1 MSATPSDLLVPARR
15 RVRLFAGTDWS
26 MRVGL
31 AGIALLALAAALAP
45 LILPGDPIKLNLAE
59 GLQPPSFAHWFG
71 TDQLGRDVLTRVI
84 YGARIDLQIGAIGVA
99 IPLAIGLV
107 LGLLAAYFGGWV
119 DALIGRLIDVV
130 IAFPFLVLVIA
141 IVAMLGPGLINLYI
155 AVTLVSW
162 VLYARILRG
171 ETLALK
177 RRDYVLAAT
186 SLGYSHLRVMFRHI
200 LPNAIAPAIVFA
212 MSDFALDVQLG
223 ATLSFFGL
231 GVRPPTPE
239 WGLMIAEARNFMLTE
254 PWVVLFPG
262 LAIVVLSLFVSL
274 TFMVFSASLLYFV
287 EGPAQPEKFGSIPRA
302 LWWATAALTTIGY
315 GDTYPITVLGRIFA
329 AMAALGG
336 IGLVAMPTGI
346 AGALLGVR
354 HWSFP
359 PAKTSTR

>member
-1 MSATPSDLLVPARR
+1 MSAVPTDMVAPAPR

-45 LILPGDPIKLNLAE
+45 LILPGDPIKLNLTE
-59 GLQPPSFAHWFG
+59 GLEPPSLTHWFG

-155 AVTLVSW
+155 AISLVSW
-162 VLYARILRG
+162 VLYARIVRG
-171 ETLALK
+171 EVLAL
-177 RRDYVLAAT
+177 RSREYVLAAR
-186 SLGYSHLRVMFRHI
+186 SLGFGDARIMFRHV
-200 LPNAIAPAIVFA
+200 LPNAIAPAFVFA

-223 ATLSFFGL
+223 ATLTFFGL
-231 GVRPPTPE
+231 GVQAPTPE
-239 WGLMIAEARNFMLTE
+239 WGLMIAEGRNLMFTA
-254 PWVVLFPG
+254 PWIVIFPG
-262 LAIVVLSLFVSL
+262 LAIIIVSFLVSL
-274 TFMVFSASLLYFV
+274 
-287 EGPAQPEKFGSIPRA
+287 
-302 LWWATAALTTIGY
+302 IGD
-315 GDTYPITVLGRIFA
+315 GLADRVR
-329 AMAALGG
+329 G
-336 IGLVAMPTGI
+336 IDRG
-346 AGALLGVR
+346 
-354 HWSFP
+354 
-359 PAKTSTR
+359 